1 MGRFFIELW
10 PRAFL
15 FCEGAVRDPSAG
27 WDSRYARVKE
37 PCPSGLHSG
46 FYFFFSSD
54 ERVIGKL
61 AWEQKEERARE
72 NGLLGGP
79 LN

>member
-15 FCEGAVRDPSAG
+15 LCEGAVRDPSAG
-27 WDSRYARVKE
+27 WESRYARVKE
-37 PCPSGLHSG
+37 PCPSKLHLG
-46 FYFFFSSD
+46 FYFTSSD

-61 AWEQKEERARE
+61 AWQQKGERARE
-72 NGLLGGP
+72 NGLLGGH
-79 LN
+79 